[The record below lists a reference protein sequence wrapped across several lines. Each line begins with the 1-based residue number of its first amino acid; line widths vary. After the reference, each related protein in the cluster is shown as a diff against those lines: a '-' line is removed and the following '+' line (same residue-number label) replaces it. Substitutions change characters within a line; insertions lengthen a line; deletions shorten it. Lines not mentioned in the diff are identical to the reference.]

1 LSGGKACRD
10 HKGATASSSGD
21 QALLHELGQYPQ
33 SSRAQGAGEDA
44 PGQGS
49 IFAKVYEQ
57 GCEFAH
63 IRRLPG
69 GVRQCRERAPQAL
82 SQNGVLSREV
92 LVERGAA
99 DTRPFDDVVDL
110 DVFITPIHG
119 QVKKGLEQCPTGSG
133 GAGISGLGASARV
146 WGFDGHWNGFVREL
160 RRLRH
165 YCTAGEKTEY
175 PHYAMKSEPLSSGTA
190 RPVGIAL
197 IVAALLEVA
206 VMMHHPT
213 ARMPEIAQTIA
224 HLRELTSLSAWVHG
238 LLIGLMLVAFYGLTE
253 FSLWRGIRRPPIR
266 AALIAYA
273 FGVVAMIMATTVSG
287 FVTAEVAARVPA
299 TTATDLSVAG
309 GLLTLCGVL
318 NRATANLATMLMSA
332 AIVIWSLD
340 LFRPAW
346 FERVLGV
353 LGMALGVWTVVA
365 LATGALQL
373 DVHGMLL
380 VVVLQSVWVAGVGL
394 LLVKAS

>member
-1 LSGGKACRD
+1 M
-10 HKGATASSSGD
+10 
-21 QALLHELGQYPQ
+21 
-33 SSRAQGAGEDA
+33 
-44 PGQGS
+44 
-49 IFAKVYEQ
+49 
-57 GCEFAH
+57 
-63 IRRLPG
+63 
-69 GVRQCRERAPQAL
+69 
-82 SQNGVLSREV
+82 N
-92 LVERGAA
+92 
-99 DTRPFDDVVDL
+99 
-110 DVFITPIHG
+110 
-119 QVKKGLEQCPTGSG
+119 
-133 GAGISGLGASARV
+133 
-146 WGFDGHWNGFVREL
+146 
-160 RRLRH
+160 
-165 YCTAGEKTEY
+165 
-175 PHYAMKSEPLSSGTA
+175 SEPLSSGTT

-197 IVAALLEVA
+197 MVAALLEVA

-213 ARMPEIAQTIA
+213 ARMPEMAQTIA
-224 HLRELTSLSAWVHG
+224 NLREMASLSAWVHG
-238 LLIGLMLVAFYGLTE
+238 LLIGLMLVCLHGLTE

-287 FVTAEVAARVPA
+287 FVTAEVAARLPA

-309 GLLTLCGVL
+309 GLFTLCGVL
-318 NRATANLATMLMSA
+318 TRTMANLATMLMSA

-353 LGMALGVWTVVA
+353 LGMALGAWTVVA